1 MISVQVLTEKISMAL
16 KRVIAVSAILAASVL
31 MISVAWANPT
41 IANNPI
47 IESYTVD
54 EQSFV
59 GVGHPI
65 TNDMYGS
72 QGRAQFSDMVDALEE
87 LGYIKEK
94 SEQLDG
100 SNLYENPSEF
110 WQCIKIDGCGQ
121 YYWIGKNGNEMVT
134 ITLVGKRNGV
144 GHLEVE
150 IKPI

>member
-1 MISVQVLTEKISMAL
+1 MAF
-16 KRVIAVSAILAASVL
+16 KRIVAVSAM
-31 MISVAWANPT
+31 MISVAWANPL
-41 IANNPI
+41 IVNNPI

-54 EQSFV
+54 DQSFV
-59 GVGHPI
+59 GVGYPI

-72 QGRAQFSDMVDALEE
+72 QGRAQFSDMVDALKEQ
-87 LGYIKEK
+87 GYVKEK

-100 SNLYENPSEF
+100 SNLYEKPSEF

-121 YYWIGKNGNEMVT
+121 YYWIGKNGNEIAT

>member
-1 MISVQVLTEKISMAL
+1 MAF
-16 KRVIAVSAILAASVL
+16 KRIIAVSAIVAASAMMV
-31 MISVAWANPT
+31 SVAWANPL
-41 IANNPI
+41 IADNPI
-47 IESYTVD
+47 IKSYTTND

-72 QGRAQFSDMVDALEE
+72 QGRAQFSDMVFALEGQ
-87 LGYIKEK
+87 GYIKEK

-100 SNLYENPSEF
+100 SNLYERPSEF

-121 YYWIGKNGNEMVT
+121 YYWVGKNGNEIAT
-134 ITLVGKRNGV
+134 IKLVGKRNGV
-144 GHLEVE
+144 GHLEVV